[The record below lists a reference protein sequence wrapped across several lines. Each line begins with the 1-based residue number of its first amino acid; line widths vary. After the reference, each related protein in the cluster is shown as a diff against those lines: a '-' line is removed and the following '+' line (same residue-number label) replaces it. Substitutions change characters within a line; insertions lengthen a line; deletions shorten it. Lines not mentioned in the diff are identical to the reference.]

1 MFILLLLLWIV
12 FNEKITLEVVLLGMV
27 MSGLVYWFSCKFAGL
42 SPKKELLAVKRLGY
56 IMQYSAVLIIEIIK
70 ANIATIK
77 VIFSHRYEVE
87 PVLVTFSVHFD
98 TKVAKVL
105 FANSITLTPGTITV
119 DVIGD
124 KYTVHALD
132 VSYTDGINKGK
143 IVDILHRME
152 AIHD

>member
-1 MFILLLLLWIV
+1 MFILLLLLWIL

-27 MSGLVYWFSCKFAGL
+27 MSGLVYWFCCKFAGL
-42 SPKKELLAVKRLGY
+42 SFKKELLAFKRSKYLLLY
-56 IMQYSAVLIIEIIK
+56 VAVLCVEIVK
-70 ANIATIK
+70 ANIITMKMIL
-77 VIFSHRYEVE
+77 SHRYEVE
-87 PVLVTFSVHFD
+87 PVLVSFDVHFD
-98 TKVAKVL
+98 SKSAKVL

-132 VSYTDGINKGK
+132 VSYADGINNGK
-143 IVDILHRME
+143 IVEILHRME

>member
-12 FNEKITLEVVLLGMV
+12 FNEKITMEVVLLGMV
-27 MSGLVYWFSCKFAGL
+27 MSGLVCGFSYKFAGL
-42 SPKKELLAVKRLGY
+42 SLKKEILAYKRAGYLLEYAAILV
-56 IMQYSAVLIIEIIK
+56 IEIIK

-77 VIFSHRYEVE
+77 VIFSHRYDVE
-87 PVLVTFSVHFD
+87 PVLVTFDVHFE
-98 TKVAKVL
+98 TRIARVL